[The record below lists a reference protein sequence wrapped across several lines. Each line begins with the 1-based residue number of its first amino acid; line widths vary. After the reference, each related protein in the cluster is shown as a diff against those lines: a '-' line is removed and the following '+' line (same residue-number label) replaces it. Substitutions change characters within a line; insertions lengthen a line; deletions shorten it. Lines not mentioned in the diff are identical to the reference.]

1 MISLYVLGFVG
12 NFASKILI
20 NEKRDEL
27 INYFNV
33 EFINHVESQLDESLN
48 EGGFNPSLIM
58 PNCNG
63 EYCEPNSNTCN
74 GEHCEPNSN
83 TCRGEH
89 CEPAILKVVDTE
101 PIGKGGALTALWKIC
116 DRNKWGLKYSLRKI
130 PILQGTVEI
139 ANYFDLNPYRLLT
152 KNSYVV
158 AAVANKTAGA
168 NNNVGA
174 STASPLTT
182 CVMASI
188 TSPHTFSKIGYIT
201 NEKKRVRIDGETEAF
216 LTKDYKDEIDKV
228 IPNYI
233 KKMGLV

>member
-33 EFINHVESQLDESLN
+33 EFISHVESQLDESLN
-48 EGGFNPSLIM
+48 EDGFNPSLIM
-58 PNCNG
+58 SNCN
-63 EYCEPNSNTCN
+63 
-74 GEHCEPNSN
+74 
-83 TCRGEH
+83 GEH

-139 ANYFDLNPYRLLT
+139 SNYFDLNPYRLLT
-152 KNSYVV
+152 KNSHVV
-158 AAVANKTAGA
+158 AIEGIQKD
-168 NNNVGA
+168 NNDK
-174 STASPLTT
+174 LI
-182 CVMASI
+182 MASMGKLYEI
-188 TSPHTFSKIGYIT
+188 QDCMGELYEPKLTYIGDIT
-201 NEKKRVRIDGETEAF
+201 NERKRVRIDGEAEAF